1 MRAFWGLVS
10 AETKE
15 LLRDRA
21 GLFWMLGF
29 PVIFILLFGFV
40 FSGGEEEVHFEL
52 GVVAQGTDPAIQGLL
67 SGLRQ
72 VPVLTVHEGTEEEEL
87 AELRAGRRDGVLV
100 VPQDLAERL
109 SAGGTKLT
117 LYVDATQLTGRE
129 VLASILNQVLA
140 EFEAG
145 TGGAQRR
152 LVLAQEPIQARRL
165 RTIDYMLPGVL
176 AMTIMQLGL
185 FGVAAHLLSL
195 RERKVLRRLW
205 ATPVPRATFVSA
217 QITQRVLLALL
228 QAAIIL
234 TLGHLVFS
242 VPILGSRLVLLGVL
256 ILGALTFVALGYFLA
271 AMARTQESG
280 IAFLQAVNF
289 PMMFLSGIFWPVE
302 WMPGFLKPVVWA
314 LPLTYLGD
322 ALRQTMV
329 QASPLVPLWVDLAVL
344 GGWLAVM
351 AALAVRF
358 FRWE

>member
-1 MRAFWGLVS
+1 MCI
-10 AETKE
+10 
-15 LLRDRA
+15 RDR
-21 GLFWMLGF
+21 
-29 PVIFILLFGFV
+29 
-40 FSGGEEEVHFEL
+40 
-52 GVVAQGTDPAIQGLL
+52 L
-67 SGLRQ
+67 S
-72 VPVLTVHEGTEEEEL
+72 
-87 AELRAGRRDGVLV
+87 
-100 VPQDLAERL
+100 
-109 SAGGTKLT
+109 
-117 LYVDATQLTGRE
+117 
-129 VLASILNQVLA
+129 SILNQVLA
-140 EFEAG
+140 EFETG

>member
-1 MRAFWGLVS
+1 MKAFWGLIA

-40 FSGGEEEVHFEL
+40 FSGSEEVHFEL
-52 GVVAQGTDPAIQGLL
+52 GVVGGSDPASQGLL
-67 SGLRQ
+67 EALKR
-72 VPVLTVHEGTEEEEL
+72 VPVLTVHQGAQEEEL

-100 VPQDLAERL
+100 IPAGLSERPDE
-109 SAGGTKLT
+109 GGTEFV

-129 VLASILNQVLA
+129 VLSSVLDQVLA
-140 EFEAG
+140 EFEARA
-145 TGGAQRR
+145 GGPQRR
-152 LVLAQEPIQARRL
+152 LVLTEKPIQARNFRP
-165 RTIDYMLPGVL
+165 IDFTVPGVL

-205 ATPVPRATFVSA
+205 AAPVPRTVFVSA

-228 QAAIIL
+228 QGAIIL
-234 TLGHLVFS
+234 TLGHVVFS
-242 VPILGSRLVLLGVL
+242 VPILGSRAVLLGVL

-271 AMARTQESG
+271 ALARTQESG

-302 WMPGFLKPVVWA
+302 WMPGFLRPVVWA

-329 QASPLVPLWVDLAVL
+329 QATPLVPLWLDLVVL
-344 GGWLAVM
+344 GGWLAVL
-351 AALAVRF
+351 AILAVRF

>member
-1 MRAFWGLVS
+1 MKAFWGLIT

-40 FSGGEEEVHFEL
+40 FSGSEDVHFEL
-52 GVVAQGTDPAIQGLL
+52 GVVAASDDPATRGLL
-67 SGLRQ
+67 AALEA
-72 VPVLTVHEGTEEEEL
+72 VPVLTVHVGVEEEEEL
-87 AELRAGRRDGVLV
+87 AQLRAGRRDGVLV
-100 VPQDLAERL
+100 IPAGLSERLAE
-109 SAGGTKLT
+109 GGTAFT

-129 VLASILNQVLA
+129 VLSSVLDQVLA
-140 EFEAG
+140 ELEARA
-145 TGGAQRR
+145 GGAQRR
-152 LVLAQEPIQARRL
+152 LALIEKPIQARNFRP
-165 RTIDYMLPGVL
+165 IDFTVPGVL
-176 AMTIMQLGL
+176 GMTIMQLGL

-205 ATPVPRATFVSA
+205 AAPVPRTVFVSA
-217 QITQRVLLALL
+217 LVTQRVVLALL
-228 QAAIIL
+228 QGAIIL

-242 VPILGSRLVLLGVL
+242 VPILGNRLVLLGVL

-271 AMARTQESG
+271 ALARTQESG

-302 WMPGFLKPVVWA
+302 WMPGFLRPVVWA

-329 QASPLVPLWVDLAVL
+329 QATPLVPLWLDLVVL
-344 GGWLAVM
+344 GGWLAVL
-351 AALAVRF
+351 AILAVRF
-358 FRWE
+358 FRLE